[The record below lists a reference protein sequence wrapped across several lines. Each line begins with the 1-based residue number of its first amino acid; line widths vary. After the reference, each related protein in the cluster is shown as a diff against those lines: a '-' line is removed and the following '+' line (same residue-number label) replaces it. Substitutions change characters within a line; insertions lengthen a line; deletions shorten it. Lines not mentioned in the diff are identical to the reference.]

1 MVKKVHGNG
10 NIICIFHT
18 LLVYVVFESIDKSLL
33 VFVDQIDVEVDCFDR
48 GWSLK
53 GAWDLVVLLG
63 GVIVSKLC
71 RELFA
76 DNGIWSIGGMGGGP
90 TSL

>member
-1 MVKKVHGNG
+1 MACNFLSECEAEWAH
-10 NIICIFHT
+10 H
-18 LLVYVVFESIDKSLL
+18 
-33 VFVDQIDVEVDCFDR
+33 
-48 GWSLK
+48 
-53 GAWDLVVLLG
+53 LVVLLG

-76 DNGIWSIGGMGGGP
+76 DNGIWSIGGMGSGP